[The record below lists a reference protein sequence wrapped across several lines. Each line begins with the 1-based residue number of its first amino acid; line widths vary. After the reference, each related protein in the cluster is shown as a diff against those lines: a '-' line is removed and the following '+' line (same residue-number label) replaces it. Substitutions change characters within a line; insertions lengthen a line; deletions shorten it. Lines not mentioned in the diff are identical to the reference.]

1 MFGRCC
7 SPLEP
12 EAERQWQQDKLLSS
26 AEIARL
32 KQAEIDVHELKG
44 SRHASRR
51 DLYKEQDGNIY
62 VKPKG
67 GEGLGEPTGLNI
79 NDF

>member
-1 MFGRCC
+1 MSGKCC
-7 SPLEP
+7 SLLKPDS
-12 EAERQWQQDKLLSS
+12 ERQWPQDKLLSS

-32 KQAEIDVHELKG
+32 KQAEIDIHELKG
-44 SRHASRR
+44 ARNASKR
-51 DLYKEQDGNIY
+51 DLYKDKDGNIY

-67 GEGLGEPTGLNI
+67 GEGLGETTGLNI